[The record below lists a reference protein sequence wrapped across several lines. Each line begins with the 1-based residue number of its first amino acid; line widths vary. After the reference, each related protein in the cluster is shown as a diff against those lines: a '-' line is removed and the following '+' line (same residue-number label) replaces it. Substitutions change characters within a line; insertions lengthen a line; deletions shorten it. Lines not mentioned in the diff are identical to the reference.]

1 MLPKSSKHYIKPTAD
16 KLDLDTELVDDAVSF
31 FYTTLRKTLVA
42 MKGPNIQVENLGS
55 FKAKPNE
62 LPKLASK
69 YKKHLDVLEPETFNQ
84 MAIKKD
90 IETML
95 KQVNDL
101 SKMIASEKFR
111 KQQFINTKNERKA
124 NQNMEQPEGDSGRD

>member
-1 MLPKSSKHYIKPTAD
+1 MLPKKSEHFIKPTAD
-16 KLDLDTELVDDAVSF
+16 KLDLDIELVDDAVSF
-31 FYTTLRKTLVA
+31 FYTCLRKSLVE

-55 FKAKPNE
+55 FKAKANE

-84 MAIKKD
+84 MAVKKD
-90 IETML
+90 IEVKLERVLNLT
-95 KQVNDL
+95 
-101 SKMIASEKFR
+101 KMIGSERFR
-111 KQQFINTKNERKA
+111 KQQFINKKNERKA